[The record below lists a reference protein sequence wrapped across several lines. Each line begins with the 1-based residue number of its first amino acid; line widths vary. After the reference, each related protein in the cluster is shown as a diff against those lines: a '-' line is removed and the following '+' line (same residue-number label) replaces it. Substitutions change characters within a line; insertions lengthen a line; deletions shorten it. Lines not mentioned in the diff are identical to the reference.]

1 MCERERRGERDGGR
15 EGGRKQSERDN
26 LKIASRE
33 RGRDTGSRV
42 LKDEGEVGIEL
53 ALPDWEWREPLEET
67 HLEGKLLLFRNT
79 HTHTVSARQV
89 KRGLTKKVLRRAG
102 SYDIKRRP
110 LPTRSRMPSACASSV
125 HFENPPARHGDTREF
140 KVDRA
145 SLGG

>member
-1 MCERERRGERDGGR
+1 MSEGRGERVGGR

-67 HLEGKLLLFRNT
+67 HLEGNLLLFRNT
-79 HTHTVSARQV
+79 HTHTHSECQTSQ
-89 KRGLTKKVLRRAG
+89 KGPDQKGLAQSRIIRHKTSPPSHALQNAISLCFV
-102 SYDIKRRP
+102 RP
-110 LPTRSRMPSACASSV
+110 
-125 HFENPPARHGDTREF
+125 F
-140 KVDRA
+140 
-145 SLGG
+145 